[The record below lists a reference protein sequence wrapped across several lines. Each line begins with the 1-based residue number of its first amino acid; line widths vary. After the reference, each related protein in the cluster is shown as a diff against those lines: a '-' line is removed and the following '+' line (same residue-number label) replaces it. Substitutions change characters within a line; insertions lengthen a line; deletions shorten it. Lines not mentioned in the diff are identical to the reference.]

1 MNDNENDNKAVEN
14 DRTHSSRAYRTI
26 YPWARVKLQL
36 DARILAPRLRVEGT
50 IEVPRRGG
58 VLLTPN
64 HISDIDP
71 AYVGLFA
78 PRPLWFMAKSELW
91 EFGGIR
97 RFLGP
102 MISWMQAFPVDPD
115 SADREALRRAEK
127 LLEARQAL
135 VVFPEGRIA
144 HQETIPLQ
152 PGAVML
158 ALRAKVPIVPVGLA
172 GMQHIIPYGSL
183 IPRPTLR
190 PVAIVFAPPINFD
203 DLREM
208 PRRAAREAAAARLL
222 DAMNA
227 ARRRAEELIK

>member
-1 MNDNENDNKAVEN
+1 MNDNGKDKDVQAE
-14 DRTHSSRAYRTI
+14 RTHSSRLYRTI

-36 DARILAPRLRVEGT
+36 GCRILAPRLRVEGT
-50 IEVPRRGG
+50 IHVPRRGG

-97 RFLGP
+97 RALGP
-102 MISWMQAFPVDPD
+102 MISFMQAFPVDPD

-172 GMQHIIPYGSL
+172 GLQHIIPYGSL

-190 PVAIVFAPPINFD
+190 PVAVVFAPPIFFD
-203 DLREM
+203 DLSEM
-208 PRRAAREAAAARLL
+208 PRRAAREAAAARLA

-227 ARRRAEELIK
+227 ARRRAETLVE